1 VPDCCALC
9 RIGGELDQGSDNY
22 EINGVSGLICGNFF
36 YSQNIFGG
44 CFMKLEWRLKQ
55 LLEKHHL
62 YRHGVETQIAKDCG
76 LHRHTIGKFLRNQV
90 QNPRIEVL
98 EKICS
103 WLIEKG
109 VPADNLPGAL
119 FGVRS
124 SELWRAIGQSEKI
137 SIFLGEY
144 HLRGKMT
151 TVPQASPP
159 VSMSRHDSVV
169 SSKIIHFL
177 FSETGLRDI
186 RPVVKVLY
194 VPFSYT
200 PGQYDEDVG
209 GLQED
214 KERARRIFKRMR
226 ENSRNETSTILIG
239 SQRVNY
245 LVEYMVADLFNCKP
259 FATPTKEPEV
269 PFYLCYRK
277 FDRLIPSCFGGPGNP
292 PGKIGDTLHGTY
304 YLDENFEWQFLEWQR
319 KKNDAGIV
327 IVVREADNVEMAAFG
342 FSGRATN
349 AIGNAL
355 LEKSEQFWPE
365 TDSKDCN
372 AIVVGKREVGVY
384 ICQVTFSEE
393 GKNVQD
399 WAYESFEN
407 DVVNVISLSH
417 KVLSKFLR

>member
-1 VPDCCALC
+1 
-9 RIGGELDQGSDNY
+9 
-22 EINGVSGLICGNFF
+22 
-36 YSQNIFGG
+36 
-44 CFMKLEWRLKQ
+44 MKLEWRLKQ

-137 SIFLGEY
+137 FIFLGEY

-159 VSMSRHDSVV
+159 VSISRHDSVV

-304 YLDENFEWQFLEWQR
+304 YLDENFEWQFFEWQR

-355 LEKSEQFWPE
+355 LQKSEQFWPE

-372 AIVVGKREVGVY
+372 TIVLGKREVGVY
-384 ICQVTFSEE
+384 ICQVAFSEE